1 MDDAYSSSA
10 ADDEPAVAGAGVV
23 PVAVHDGVVY
33 ALLGRERYV
42 RGWSSS
48 LKWSGF
54 EGGSNPHES
63 PIRNA
68 VRECVEESLGTFTDF
83 ESLFADLVNENYIAK
98 VTVRTPSSGKLHI
111 TYFKLIE
118 FDSSINVRFA
128 KSLAYLH
135 ELQHLGGKLRGDRR
149 GRRRSESLSEG
160 AAASA
165 EESTSGV
172 DGGWTTVRSHEQVN
186 MAKTRNAI
194 ENLLDN
200 NVHSARFQK
209 IKDLAIR
216 VERDKQGDITRLTV
230 KEEFLEKTQVRFWP
244 LSELRA
250 AIANGGNGLP
260 DTAIRPYF
268 CIVAQMLCSC
278 LPNRIDTS
286 SSFPNS
292 LSLNAYWRGRG
303 GRGYVRQV
311 RHVSRQRLRHFRHH
325 TRGGAIQ
332 DLRQLREDGD
342 EECRR
347 SDEAPLPPQ
356 S

>member
-68 VRECVEESLGTFTDF
+68 VRECVEESLGTFSDYET
-83 ESLFADLVNENYIAK
+83 LYKDLVSESFIAK

-118 FDSSINVRFA
+118 FDSSISIRFS
-128 KSLAYLH
+128 KSLSYLH
-135 ELQHLGGKLRGDRR
+135 ELQYLGTKLRSDRR

-160 AAASA
+160 AAAGA
-165 EESTSGV
+165 EEATSGV
-172 DGGWTTVRSHEQVN
+172 DDGWTTVRSQEYMI
-186 MAKTRNAI
+186 MAKTKHAI
-194 ENLLDN
+194 ERLLDDPPRQLL
-200 NVHSARFQK
+200 A

-216 VERDKQGDITRLTV
+216 VERDQQGDITRLTV
-230 KEEFLEKTQVRFWP
+230 KEEFLEKTQVRFWQ

-250 AIANGGNGLP
+250 AISNGGNGLP

-311 RHVSRQRLRHFRHH
+311 RHVSRQRHVRQFRHH

-342 EECRR
+342 EECTR